1 MSFWKSDTRVAYAQN
16 SIAIPAENGKQFNEN
31 AKIVIVV
38 PPDVGFF
45 QPSESYLQFRV
56 KIDQPTGTGA
66 IPTRLQLDAELG
78 GQVLIKNIRIL
89 TGTGILIEEIQDYNV
104 LTNLIYSF
112 DTDQSLRNKR
122 SITEGTTQHNP
133 STRITAKDVEQT
145 PYASCNHNP
154 YFTTPANGVSVQQWA
169 KLQVPLHTGIFRN
182 RKIFPVVMT
191 TGMRIEIML
200 EEAKKCIKTLRS
212 TTDVD
217 YAPVVKGT
225 AAGGT
230 SSIPAAAVSTLFL
243 TKANNVTSVENCP
256 FMVGERITVIEDNG
270 TNPTPLNQPI
280 TAISMHS
287 QLVRLS
293 FATPATAP
301 AAVIDTSGGDFRVL
315 STAIATTTASVAF
328 NPKYTLDEV
337 ELVLQ
342 QIQVPQN
349 NVTAM
354 MKAMKEQGVMRY
366 DFLSYENYKR
376 SQLAGERQATMALQL
391 NNAEIKSVLSIGTDS
406 ETKTEAEHLVDYD
419 QHGLVGIA
427 DNVSSYQWM
436 YNGILNPDR
445 KVVLSNLNTSKIEQQ
460 YLVELEKALVVG
472 GVPVKSFRKF
482 LKNIVIG
489 RAMALQQGSYDGR
502 GKDFN
507 LQISSEETSPPGKN
521 KLWMN
526 FVAHV
531 RAINISSNG
540 VSITT

>member
-191 TGMRIEIML
+191 TGMRIEI
-200 EEAKKCIKTLRS
+200 KT
-212 TTDVD
+212 
-217 YAPVVKGT
+217 
-225 AAGGT
+225 
-230 SSIPAAAVSTLFL
+230 
-243 TKANNVTSVENCP
+243 N
-256 FMVGERITVIEDNG
+256 
-270 TNPTPLNQPI
+270 
-280 TAISMHS
+280 
-287 QLVRLS
+287 
-293 FATPATAP
+293 
-301 AAVIDTSGGDFRVL
+301 ID
-315 STAIATTTASVAF
+315 
-328 NPKYTLDEV
+328 
-337 ELVLQ
+337 
-342 QIQVPQN
+342 
-349 NVTAM
+349 
-354 MKAMKEQGVMRY
+354 
-366 DFLSYENYKR
+366 
-376 SQLAGERQATMALQL
+376 
-391 NNAEIKSVLSIGTDS
+391 KSL
-406 ETKTEAEHLVDYD
+406 
-419 QHGLVGIA
+419 
-427 DNVSSYQWM
+427 
-436 YNGILNPDR
+436 IL
-445 KVVLSNLNTSKIEQQ
+445 L
-460 YLVELEKALVVG
+460 
-472 GVPVKSFRKF
+472 
-482 LKNIVIG
+482 
-489 RAMALQQGSYDGR
+489 
-502 GKDFN
+502 
-507 LQISSEETSPPGKN
+507 
-521 KLWMN
+521 
-526 FVAHV
+526 
-531 RAINISSNG
+531 
-540 VSITT
+540 